1 MDKVPFCPFLD
12 LAWMEYGGDKRR
24 ISLSYP
30 AGIHSGDWSDPVQ
43 EETQVS
49 QIGER
54 RAVVFMAAYSDSQRK
69 KKKKNPRQQTRKG
82 GETKSSLTP

>member
-1 MDKVPFCPFLD
+1 MDGVRGKIR
-12 LAWMEYGGDKRR
+12 GG
-24 ISLSYP
+24 ISLSFP
-30 AGIHSGDWSDPVQ
+30 LGIHYSGDWSDPVQ

-54 RAVVFMAAYSDSQRK
+54 RAAVFIAAYSDSQ
-69 KKKKNPRQQTRKG
+69 KNPRQQARKG